1 MKNRL
6 LKLSI
11 SLVAIILFLTNCD
24 AQKYGRIKGDG
35 NVING
40 TREVDNFEK
49 IGVSGSFDIDLVKGN
64 EGLIEIKIEKNLL
77 PYLITDVEN
86 GKLKIRWKK
95 GTNVQTNR
103 GVHLIVHFKEIN
115 DIASSGSSDIKS
127 KDLIK
132 TDNLEVAV
140 SGSGNI
146 SLHIDV
152 EVLNARVSGSG
163 DLDFKGAA
171 DNFKAAMSGSGD
183 IEAFALET
191 NKANLK
197 ISGSADIT
205 ISVKDELYARV
216 SGSGDITYKGNP
228 KIEDIKVSGSGE
240 VSSN

>member
-1 MKNRL
+1 MKTRL

-11 SLVAIILFLTNCD
+11 SALAIVLFLTNCE
-24 AQKYGRIKGDG
+24 AQKYGKIRGDG
-35 NVING
+35 NVINE
-40 TREVDNFEK
+40 TREVGSFEE
-49 IGVSGSFDIDLVKGN
+49 IGVSGSFDIDLVKGK
-64 EGLIEIKIEKNLL
+64 EGLIEIKVEKNLL
-77 PYLITDVEN
+77 PYLVTDVEN

-127 KDLIK
+127 NDLIK

-146 SLHIDV
+146 NLQLDV
-152 EVLNARVSGSG
+152 ETLNARVSGSG
-163 DLDFKGAA
+163 DLNFKGRAG
-171 DNFKAAMSGSGD
+171 NFKAAMSGSGD

-191 NKANLK
+191 STANLK

-240 VSSN
+240 VSTN

>member
-6 LKLSI
+6 LKLSMSI
-11 SLVAIILFLTNCD
+11 VVAVLFLTNCE

-35 NVING
+35 NVINE
-40 TREVDNFEK
+40 TREVGSFDK
-49 IGVSGSFDIDLVKGN
+49 IGVSGSFDINLVKGK
-64 EGLIEIKIEKNLL
+64 EGKIEIKIEKNLL
-77 PYLITDVEN
+77 PYLITEVEN

-95 GTNVQTNR
+95 GTNVSTNR
-103 GVHLIVHFKEIN
+103 GVDLIVHFKEIN
-115 DIASSGSSDIKS
+115 DIASSGSSDIES
-127 KDLIK
+127 NDLIK

-146 SLHIDV
+146 SLQVDV
-152 EVLNARVSGSG
+152 DELNARVSGSG

-183 IEAFALET
+183 IEAFALQT
-191 NKANLK
+191 NTANLK

-216 SGSGDITYKGNP
+216 SGSGDITYKGKP

-240 VSSN
+240 ISSY

>member
-11 SLVAIILFLTNCD
+11 SLVAIVLFLTNCE
-24 AQKYGRIKGDG
+24 AQKYVRIKGDG
-35 NVING
+35 NVINE
-40 TREVDNFEK
+40 TREVGNFEK

-64 EGLIEIKIEKNLL
+64 EGLIENKIEKNLL

-95 GTNVQTNR
+95 GTNVHTNR

-115 DIASSGSSDIKS
+115 ELASSGSSDIKS
-127 KDLIK
+127 NDLIK

-146 SLHIDV
+146 SLQVDV
-152 EVLNARVSGSG
+152 NELNARVSGSG
-163 DLDFKGAA
+163 DLDFKGSA

-191 NKANLK
+191 NTANLK

-228 KIEDIKVSGSGE
+228 EVEDIKVSGSGE

>member
-1 MKNRL
+1 MESRL

-11 SLVAIILFLTNCD
+11 SMVAIVLFLTNCE
-24 AQKYGRIKGDG
+24 AQKYNKVRGDG
-35 NVING
+35 NVINE
-40 TREVDNFEK
+40 TREVGNFEK
-49 IGVSGSFDIDLVKGN
+49 IGVSGSFDIDLVKGK
-64 EGLIEIKIEKNLL
+64 EGLIEIKVEKNLL
-77 PYLITDVEN
+77 PYLVTDVEN

-95 GTNVQTNR
+95 GTNIQTNR
-103 GVHLIVHFKEIN
+103 SVHLIVHFNEVN

-127 KDLIK
+127 SDVIK
-132 TDNLEVAV
+132 SDNLEVAV

-146 SLHIDV
+146 DLQLDV
-152 EVLNARVSGSG
+152 ETLNARVSGSG
-163 DLDFKGAA
+163 DLNFKGRAVS
-171 DNFKAAMSGSGD
+171 FKAAMSGSGD

-191 NKANLK
+191 SSANLK